1 MSKPYSEIKN
11 VSEIC
16 KALGLQKSQAAR
28 VEIRRDF
35 VTAIFA
41 KIKAKKLTHEK
52 ALELA
57 GVGRTVITAVANGSI
72 GKISTDRLVDI
83 ADGLGLDI
91 AIKVA

>member
-1 MSKPYSEIKN
+1 MSKPYIEIKN

-16 KALGLQKSQAAR
+16 KALGLPKSQAAR
-28 VEIRRDF
+28 VEIRRDL
-35 VTAIFA
+35 VIAIFT

-52 ALELA
+52 AAELA
-57 GVGRTVITAVANGSI
+57 GVGRTVITAVVNGSI
-72 GKISTDRLVDI
+72 GKISTDRLIDI